1 MSQNTTAL
9 KILKMAQLVAM
20 VQLVSLSAQAAGTCL
35 SNKMDIREDMQK
47 IAQKL
52 AVKYGKSPTEG
63 FEKVAFVKDNV
74 DEIYDEQE
82 LKVDRSQPFLNQV
95 NAVGIITDAPMV
107 SSTGYASAILISPCH
122 ILTNA
127 HAIVT
132 EEARKGKA
140 PVYVSLGQNTCE
152 SKNEFLHQDMP
163 GKVIAIGNYKANK
176 EEVIV
181 AEDYAIVKIKNISD
195 IKPVVVATDYI
206 SQFEALMIVG
216 FPHRATYA
224 QKTGLRYPTA
234 NFLRMKEI
242 GTDGTFETTNTLS
255 RKGGSGSG
263 LFVMGEDEHGKA
275 KVFLGGIH
283 ESDGGR
289 GIQTAEIVK
298 RLSASNPK
306 AYAEV
311 TRAIENGTCN

>member
-63 FEKVAFVKDNV
+63 FEKVAFVKGNV

-95 NAVGIITDAPMV
+95 NAVGVITDAPIGKN
-107 SSTGYASAILISPCH
+107 TEYATTVLISPCH
-122 ILTNA
+122 VLTNA
-127 HAIVT
+127 HAIT
-132 EEARKGKA
+132 KDDAQKGKA

-152 SKNEFLHQDMP
+152 SKNEFAHQDMP
-163 GKVIAIGNYKANK
+163 GKVIAIGNFKVSK
-176 EEVIV
+176 DETEV
-181 AEDYAIVKIKNISD
+181 AEDYAIVRIKNISD

-206 SQFEALMIVG
+206 SRAEALMIVG
-216 FPHRATYA
+216 FPHRSTYT

-234 NFLRMKEI
+234 NFLRMKEV

-255 RKGGSGSG
+255 RRGGSGSG
-263 LFVMGEDEHGKA
+263 LFVLGADEQGKA
-275 KVFLGGIH
+275 KVFLAGIH
-283 ESDGGR
+283 DSEGGR
-289 GIQTAEIVK
+289 GIQSAEIVK
-298 RLSASNPK
+298 RLTAKNPK
-306 AYAEV
+306 ALDEIIN
-311 TRAIENGTCN
+311 AIDKGTCN